1 MFTRLQVA
9 LIKRMARK
17 RLGKD
22 IAPLQTLESHPGVL
36 VPYARFNLALAK
48 TNLLPE
54 KLKVLGQVRAAK
66 LVECPF

>member
-1 MFTRLQVA
+1 MFNKLMVR

-17 RLGKD
+17 NLGKD
-22 IAPLQTLESHPGVL
+22 IAPIETMATHPGVL
-36 VPYARFNLALAK
+36 VPYARFNEALRK